1 MPNLVLIIGGG
12 VAAMR
17 CTLEPRRQGYDG
29 GLRMVSAE
37 AIPPYDRTLVSKELL
52 SGHPVDDQRLRLAA
66 EACPTRAIA
75 VAESPGV
82 PRV

>member
-1 MPNLVLIIGGG
+1 
-12 VAAMR
+12 
-17 CTLEPRRQGYDG
+17 
-29 GLRMVSAE
+29 MVSAE

-75 VAESPGV
+75 VAESPAV